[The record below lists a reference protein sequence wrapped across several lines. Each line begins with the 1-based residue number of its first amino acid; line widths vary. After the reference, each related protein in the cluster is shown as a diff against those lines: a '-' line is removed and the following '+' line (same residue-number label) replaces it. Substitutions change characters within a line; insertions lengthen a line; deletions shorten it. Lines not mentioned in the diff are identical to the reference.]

1 MLSTAIAT
9 YDISVDRDKQDEP
22 DEDDVD
28 KMRKRIPPAR
38 LLMRCALVVRPM
50 PQLYQL
56 VTKPVYTIIIYN

>member
-9 YDISVDRDKQDEP
+9 YAISIDKDKQDEP
-22 DEDDVD
+22 DENDVD
-28 KMRKRIPPAR
+28 KMRKHLPPTR

-56 VTKPVYTIIIYN
+56 ATKPVYTYIIYT